1 MQKLLGQRQQKKT
14 PKSKFQFV
22 QDKNILIASLII
34 PAIHFGLCKIY
45 LLISSENGTVA
56 IWPSAGLFLAAFLL
70 LDWRILPVLF
80 ISDLMVKYMMFFPQ
94 DLLVSS
100 LTAFG
105 NIVDLLVASFLI
117 NRFVKYRNLLDR
129 SQDVFRFFVLQLP
142 SPIVNSTLAATVL
155 CVQGISPW
163 SAYPEVWRSWFTSI
177 IAGTLIV
184 TPAILTWA
192 QQPKQSEKLRPPQI
206 AEFGLLLLLLVV
218 ISKIAFWQQYP
229 LEYMMIPLLIWSAF
243 RFTSRESTLLVV
255 IVSAIAVFGTSHG
268 LGSFVRSSLNESLF
282 LLQSFIGVVAVTTFV
297 LSAVINENKQAAAK
311 LKKLNNELEQRVEER
326 TAQLQ
331 EAKEVADAANQSKSD
346 FLANMSHELR
356 TPLNGILGYAQIM
369 NRSQS
374 WGEKERNGVNII
386 YQCGSHLLTLIND
399 ILDLSKIEA
408 GKLDLHPKVF
418 HFPSFL
424 QSIVEIVR
432 IRTEQKQIDLIY
444 LPDAELPQGIEADEK
459 RLRQVLIN
467 LLGNAVKFT
476 DKGSVT
482 FKIEVIKPEF
492 LSPAESA
499 IENPKSQIQHRLI
512 RFQIEDT
519 GVGMTP
525 DSLSKIFTPFEQ
537 VGDSNRKTE
546 GTGLGLAI
554 STEIVNLMN
563 SKIEVYSDFGSG
575 STFAFTVNFPLAAD
589 WANAAAAA
597 TGKKIVG
604 YHGTQKTILIVDDN
618 WQNRSVI
625 VCLLEPIGFAVVE
638 AENGE
643 DGLAKAAQIKPDL
656 IIADL
661 WMPVMDGFEM
671 LRLLR
676 SSEALKNLPAVVS
689 SASVYEMDIQKS
701 LDAGGDDFLPK
712 PVQIE
717 ELFSI
722 VQKHL
727 QIEWKYQETASIE
740 SAGEQL
746 APKPI
751 FNSPQATLAMTI
763 PAPEELALLLK
774 LAQQGRLKKLTEEV
788 KRIEQL
794 DKSYTQF
801 MQPILQLAKSFQS
814 DKIEDFLNQHIN

>member
-1 MQKLLGQRQQKKT
+1 MQKLLGHLEQKKT
-14 PKSKFQFV
+14 QKAKFAFLPDQ
-22 QDKNILIASLII
+22 KILIASLII
-34 PAIHFGLCKIY
+34 PPIHFY
-45 LLISSENGTVA
+45 FSQISLSVFFQNGSTA
-56 IWPSAGLFLAAFLL
+56 IWPSSGLFLAAFLL
-70 LDWRILPVLF
+70 LGWRILPVILL
-80 ISDLMVKYMMFFPQ
+80 SDTIVNFLIIYPQ
-94 DLLVSS
+94 DLPLSTS
-100 LTAFG
+100 IAIG
-105 NIVDLLVASFLI
+105 NSVDLLVASFLL

-129 SQDVFRFFVLQLP
+129 SQDVLRFFVLSA
-142 SPIVNSTLAATVL
+142 SPIIGATFGVTLL
-155 CVQGISPW
+155 CIKGISPW
-163 SAYPEVWRSWFTSI
+163 SAYPEVWRSWFTSV

-184 TPAILTWA
+184 TPAILAWA
-192 QQPKQSEKLRPPQI
+192 GQPKQSEKLRPRQI

-218 ISKIAFWQQYP
+218 ISQIAFWQKYP
-229 LEYMMIPLLIWSAF
+229 VEYMMIPLLIWSAF
-243 RFTSRESTLLVV
+243 RFGSRQSTLLVV
-255 IVSAIAVFGTSHG
+255 IISAIAVFGTARG

-297 LSAVINENKQAAAK
+297 LSAVINENKQAAAT

-331 EAKEVADAANQSKSD
+331 QAKQAADAANQSKSD

-374 WGEKERNGVNII
+374 WGEKERNGVSII
-386 YQCGSHLLTLIND
+386 HQCGSHLLTLIND
-399 ILDLSKIEA
+399 ILDISKIEA
-408 GKLDLHPKVF
+408 GKLDLHPKAF

-432 IRTEQKQIDLIY
+432 IRSEEKTIDLIY
-444 LPDAELPQGIEADEK
+444 IPDPDLPEGIEADEK

-482 FKIEVIKPEF
+482 FKLEVIKPEF

-499 IENPKSQIQHRLI
+499 IKHPKSQNQNRSI

-537 VGDSNRKTE
+537 VGDTNRKTE

-554 STEIVNLMN
+554 STKIVNLMN
-563 SKIEVYSDFGSG
+563 SKIEVESHLGSG
-575 STFAFTVNFPLAAD
+575 STFAFTVDFSLAAD
-589 WANAAAAA
+589 WVNAAAAA
-597 TGKKIVG
+597 TGKQIFG
-604 YHGTQKTILIVDDN
+604 YHGTQKTILVVDDN

-625 VCLLEPIGFAVVE
+625 VSLLEPIGFAVVE

-643 DGLAKAAQIKPDL
+643 EGLAKAAQIKPDL
-656 IIADL
+656 IISDL
-661 WMPVMDGFEM
+661 LMPVMDGFEM
-671 LRLLR
+671 LRQLR
-676 SSEALKNLPAVVS
+676 SSESLKNVPTVVS

-712 PVQIE
+712 SVQLD

-722 VQKHL
+722 LEKHL
-727 QIEWKYQETASIE
+727 EIKWKYLD
-740 SAGEQL
+740 AGSTEISKQL
-746 APKPI
+746 GPQSKS
-751 FNSPQATLAMTI
+751 NSPLVSSAMAV
-763 PAPEELALLLK
+763 PAPEDLALLLR
-774 LAQQGRLKKLTEEV
+774 LAQQGRLKKLTEEA

-794 DKSYTQF
+794 DNSYTQF
-801 MQPILQLAKSFQS
+801 MLPVLQFAKNFQA
-814 DKIEDFLNQHIN
+814 DRIEDFLNQHIN

>member
-1 MQKLLGQRQQKKT
+1 MQKLLGQLEPKKT
-14 PKSKFQFV
+14 AKGKFPCLP
-22 QDKNILIASLII
+22 DKKILIASLII
-34 PAIHFGLCKIY
+34 PVIHFCLSRIY

-70 LDWRILPVLF
+70 LGWRILPALF
-80 ISDLMVKYMMFFPQ
+80 ISDFLIKFSVFFPQ
-94 DLLVSS
+94 DLMTSS

-105 NIVDLLVASFLI
+105 NIIDLLVASFLI
-117 NRFVKYRNLLDR
+117 DRFVKYRNLLNR
-129 SQDVFRFFVLQLP
+129 SQDVLRFFALSIP
-142 SPIVNSTLAATVL
+142 SPIIGTTLATTLL
-155 CVQGISPW
+155 CVRGITPW
-163 SAYPEVWRSWFTSI
+163 TAYPEVWRSWFTSI
-177 IAGTLIV
+177 VAGTLIV
-184 TPAILTWA
+184 TPAILAWA
-192 QQPKQSEKLRPPQI
+192 QKSKPSERLRSPQI
-206 AEFGLLLLLLVV
+206 AEFGLLLLFLVA
-218 ISKIAFWQQYP
+218 IGNIAFWQKYP
-229 LEYMMIPLLIWSAF
+229 IEYMMIPLLIWSAF
-243 RFTSRESTLLVV
+243 RFGSRQSTLLVV
-255 IVSAIAVFGTSHG
+255 IVSAIAIFGTSRG
-268 LGSFVRSSLNESLF
+268 LGSFVRPSLTESLF

-331 EAKEVADAANQSKSD
+331 QAKEVADNANQSKSD

-374 WGEKERNGVNII
+374 WGEKERNGVRII
-386 YQCGSHLLTLIND
+386 HQCGSHLLTLIND

-408 GKLDLHPKVF
+408 GKLDLHSKAF

-432 IRTEQKQIDLIY
+432 IRTEEKQIDLIY
-444 LPDAELPQGIEADEK
+444 LPDAELPEGIEADEK

-482 FKIEVIKPEF
+482 FRIEMSDRFVVGTSVLPQ
-492 LSPAESA
+492 SV
-499 IENPKSQIQHRLI
+499 KSSVKI

-519 GVGMTP
+519 GVGMSP

-537 VGDSNRKTE
+537 VGDTNRKNE

-554 STEIVNLMN
+554 STKIVNLM
-563 SKIEVYSDFGSG
+563 SSEIEVRSHFGVG
-575 STFAFTVNFPLAAD
+575 STFAFNVDFPLAAD
-589 WANAAAAA
+589 WVNAATVAA
-597 TGKKIVG
+597 GKQIVG
-604 YHGTQKTILIVDDN
+604 YDGTQKTILIVDDN

-625 VCLLEPIGFAVVE
+625 VSLLEPLGFAVVE

-643 DGLAKAAQIKPDL
+643 DGLGKAAQIKPDL

-661 WMPVMDGFEM
+661 LMPVMDGFEM
-671 LRLLR
+671 LRQLQ
-676 SSEALKNLPAVVS
+676 SSESLKNVPSIVS
-689 SASVYEMDIQKS
+689 SASVYEMDRQKS

-712 PVQIE
+712 PVQLD
-717 ELFSI
+717 ELFLI
-722 VQKHL
+722 LAKYL
-727 QIEWKYQETASIE
+727 QIQWKYEQASPTKI
-740 SAGEQL
+740 SVQL
-746 APKPI
+746 APKTVS
-751 FNSPQATLAMTI
+751 NSVILTSEMAI
-763 PAPEELALLLK
+763 PAPEDLALLLG

-801 MQPILQLAKSFQS
+801 VQQILQLAKSFQA
-814 DKIEDFLNQHIN
+814 DKIEDLLKQYIN